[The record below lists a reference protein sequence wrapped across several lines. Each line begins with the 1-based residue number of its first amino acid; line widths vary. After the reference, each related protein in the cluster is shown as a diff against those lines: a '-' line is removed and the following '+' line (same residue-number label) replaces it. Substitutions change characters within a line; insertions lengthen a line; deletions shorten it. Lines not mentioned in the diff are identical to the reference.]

1 MSTVGNKLFDGIEFQ
16 LNVVI
21 KAIADNEITQAR
33 GLQILLDNETCIP
46 FYTANEVKAILD
58 RGVVE

>member
-16 LNVVI
+16 LNIVI

>member
-33 GLQILLDNETCIP
+33 GLEILLDNKTCVP
-46 FYTANEVKAILD
+46 FYTANEVKTILD

>member
-33 GLQILLDNETCIP
+33 GLQLLLDNEPCIP

>member
-46 FYTANEVKAILD
+46 FYTANEVKVILD

>member
-33 GLQILLDNETCIP
+33 GLQILLDTFLYRQRSES
-46 FYTANEVKAILD
+46 YT
-58 RGVVE
+58 R

>member
-1 MSTVGNKLFDGIEFQ
+1 MSTVDSRFFDSCEFQ
-16 LNVVI
+16 LNVI
-21 KAIADNEITQAR
+21 IRAIADNEITKKH
-33 GLQILLDNETCIP
+33 GLSILLHNNTCMP

>member
-1 MSTVGNKLFDGIEFQ
+1 MRTVDSRFFDSCEFQ

-33 GLQILLDNETCIP
+33 GLQILLDNGTCIP

>member
-33 GLQILLDNETCIP
+33 GLEILLDNKTCVP

>member
-21 KAIADNEITQAR
+21 KAIADKEITQAR

-46 FYTANEVKAILD
+46 FYTTNEVKAILD